1 MDNNVVLNEIFQK
14 ISKQDVILEIYD
26 PVFGTVVTGPF
37 LFDISSGSYQRVITN
52 EEYVMV
58 VTFTRVK
65 SNVTVRTYDR
75 NREHTGTRTHIIHTI
90 VPKINSAGI
99 IELELCLAP
108 KFDIDM
114 IRYLYS
120 HADILGKD
128 TIREIGLDEHRLF
141 NLEDG
146 SGILSLLY
154 EISLEEC
161 FTLTQL
167 GYLVRFCESYKTIE
181 TQ

>member
-1 MDNNVVLNEIFQK
+1 MDNYVVLEKIFQK
-14 ISKQDVILEIYD
+14 ISKQDVILELYD

-37 LFDISSGSYQRVITN
+37 LFDISSGTFQRLITN
-52 EEYVMV
+52 EKYVMIV
-58 VTFTRVK
+58 SFTGGT
-65 SNVTVRTYDR
+65 SNVIVQTYDR
-75 NREHTGTRTHIIHTI
+75 NRGYSGTRAHTIHTI
-90 VPKINSAGI
+90 VPKINSSGI

-128 TIREIGLDEHRLF
+128 TIREIGLDEHKLF

-167 GYLVRFCESYKTIE
+167 GYLVRFCESHKTIE

>member
-1 MDNNVVLNEIFQK
+1 MDNNVVLKEIFQM
-14 ISKQDVILEIYD
+14 ISKQEVILELYD

-37 LFDISSGSYQRVITN
+37 LFDISSGSYQRLITN
-52 EEYVMV
+52 EKYVMV
-58 VTFTRVK
+58 VTFTGVK
-65 SNVTVRTYDR
+65 SNVTVQTYDR
-75 NREHTGTRTHIIHTI
+75 NREHTGTRTHTIHTI
-90 VPKINSAGI
+90 VPKINSSGI

-114 IRYLYS
+114 IRYLY
-120 HADILGKD
+120 ANVEVLGED
-128 TIREIGLDEHRLF
+128 TIQDVGLDEHELF

-167 GYLVRFCESYKTIE
+167 GYLVRLCESYKTIE